1 LRFNYNLLFKAKY
14 NDALNRANAAE
25 AELKTLKPENLLLK
39 KKLADAKA
47 NLEDETVKRVD
58 LQNKVRHSHQGIE

>member
-1 LRFNYNLLFKAKY
+1 M
-14 NDALNRANAAE
+14 AE
-25 AELKTLKPENLLLK
+25 GELKTLKPENVTLK

-58 LQNKVRHSHQGIE
+58 LQNKVMNV